1 MGVGAHHVA
10 IYAPQHGAATEM
22 GKAQFLPSRSS
33 ESSCR
38 QTTQCLG
45 ISEVSRV
52 ADNQVNV
59 FKEKMFNRHRRM
71 VADFQVELLLP
82 KKEGNWQ
89 KPVKVKMHHVLR
101 DLIESVNIYEGPAVS
116 EALFQVQNV

>member
-1 MGVGAHHVA
+1 
-10 IYAPQHGAATEM
+10 
-22 GKAQFLPSRSS
+22 
-33 ESSCR
+33 
-38 QTTQCLG
+38 
-45 ISEVSRV
+45 
-52 ADNQVNV
+52 
-59 FKEKMFNRHRRM
+59 MFNRHRRM